1 MKLLEG
7 RSMKN
12 DHFQP
17 ISPDFAYIERSL
29 TALNSSRYADAI
41 RLLDDGLNQHLAQ
54 ADNLDVHELIKHVSA
69 FINYLEFRLE
79 EDFGI
84 NEEGSANP
92 EPSRV
97 ENRCSFCG
105 DMQSQVKRLIAG
117 PAVFICDSCIKTCS
131 DA

>member
-1 MKLLEG
+1 
-7 RSMKN
+7 MKN

-17 ISPDFAYIERSL
+17 IGPDFAYIERSL
-29 TALNSSRYADAI
+29 TALNKSQYADAI

-54 ADNLDVHELIKHVSA
+54 AGNLDVRELIRHVSA

-84 NEEGSANP
+84 NQEGKVKP
-92 EPSRV
+92 ERSKV

-105 DMQSQVKRLIAG
+105 DIQSEAKRLIAG

-131 DA
+131 DTLTE